1 MVAIE
6 LPDDLSTEVIEPAT
20 LPQDWHS
27 PPAPTSLQTIGS
39 TWLKRTRTAALI
51 VPSAVI
57 RVEAN
62 ILLSPRHPEAQ
73 KIRQIRDEDLS
84 FDPRLL

>member
-1 MVAIE
+1 
-6 LPDDLSTEVIEPAT
+6 
-20 LPQDWHS
+20 
-27 PPAPTSLQTIGS
+27 
-39 TWLKRTRTAALI
+39 LI
-51 VPSAVI
+51 VPSAII

-62 ILLSPRHPEAQ
+62 ILLSPRHREAQ